1 MYRYWKITEVS
12 VLKENIKSMPLDD
25 LALKLNRTK
34 SSLIAFMHKNNIHNK
49 KTWTKED
56 INYVIE
62 NKNKSYSEFAKHFG
76 VTKTAFAQFLNSKK
90 IKLKDERRKKKRIIR
105 QASIS

>member
-1 MYRYWKITEVS
+1 MYRYWKTTEVS

-34 SSLIAFMHKNNIHNK
+34 SSLISFMHKNNIHNK
-49 KTWTKED
+49 KTWTQED
-56 INYVIE
+56 INYVFK
-62 NKNKSYSEFAKHFG
+62 NKNKTYSEFAKYFN

-105 QASIS
+105 KASVS